1 MPPVI
6 SGHSKSLG
14 DRVASCAE
22 VEVLVNSAVDG
33 SSFTSPGLAQDLL
46 LARAGLNDRVQD
58 IVRSRSLQAEIA
70 ARSYFHPNGFV
81 KLVLEQ
87 HPGGGQLR
95 LHVWPGRPKAED
107 IHGHG
112 WSYASV
118 VVGGA
123 VCEVPFTEVDPG
135 VGTPMWRS
143 TYAGV
148 GHRRFAMA
156 DPVPMWVL
164 QSGPERVLRA
174 GEISGGGPQHVHRF
188 FAVEAP
194 AATMLRV
201 GPVVH
206 RQSNV
211 YREDAVPPQIV
222 RPRPTTRADVAE
234 WLTVVG
240 EMVAA
245 AGG

>member
-1 MPPVI
+1 M
-6 SGHSKSLG
+6 
-14 DRVASCAE
+14 
-22 VEVLVNSAVDG
+22 LVNTVVDG
-33 SSFTSPGLAQDLL
+33 SAANRSALANELLGRRPRLSADLRRIDWSRTLQD
-46 LARAGLNDRVQD
+46 
-58 IVRSRSLQAEIA
+58 EIA
-70 ARSYFHPNGFV
+70 ARSYWHPNGFV

-87 HPGGGQLR
+87 HRYDGQLR
-95 LHVWPGRPKAED
+95 LHVWPAVPAIED

-112 WSYASV
+112 WSYESV

-123 VCEVPFTEVDPG
+123 VTEIPYAETDAET
-135 VGTPMWRS
+135 GTPMWRH
-143 TYAGV
+143 TYGQT
-148 GHRRFAMA
+148 GHRQFAMA
-156 DPVPMWVL
+156 DPVPVRVVE
-164 QSGPERVLRA
+164 SGETRVLRT
-174 GEISGGGPQHVHRF
+174 GDRSGGGPQHVHRF

-234 WLTVVG
+234 WLAVVG

>member
-1 MPPVI
+1 MV
-6 SGHSKSLG
+6 
-14 DRVASCAE
+14 
-22 VEVLVNSAVDG
+22 VNSGVDG
-33 SSFTSPGLAQDLL
+33 SSVGGPGLEQELFRARTDLGEML
-46 LARAGLNDRVQD
+46 RRID
-58 IVRSRSLQAEIA
+58 RSRSRTDEIA
-70 ARSYFHPNGFV
+70 GRSYWHPNGFV

-87 HPGGGQLR
+87 HRHDGQLR
-95 LHVWPGRPKAED
+95 LHVWPARPAAED
-107 IHGHG
+107 IHGHA

-118 VVGGA
+118 VVGGQVSEIPYA
-123 VCEVPFTEVDPG
+123 ETDAET
-135 VGTPMWRS
+135 GTPMWRH
-143 TYAGV
+143 TYGQT
-148 GHRRFAMA
+148 GHRQFAMA
-156 DPVPMWVL
+156 DPVPVRVVE
-164 QSGPERVLRA
+164 SGETRVLRT
-174 GEISGGGPQHVHRF
+174 GDRSGGGPQHVHRF

-222 RPRPTTRADVAE
+222 EPRPTTRADVAE
-234 WLTVVG
+234 WLAVVG

>member
-1 MPPVI
+1 MF
-6 SGHSKSLG
+6 
-14 DRVASCAE
+14 
-22 VEVLVNSAVDG
+22 VNSTVDG
-33 SSFTSPGLAQDLL
+33 SSVCDPALEPELRRARLDLGEML
-46 LARAGLNDRVQD
+46 GRID
-58 IVRSRSLQAEIA
+58 RSRSLQDEIA
-70 ARSYFHPNGFV
+70 GRSYWHPNGFV

-87 HPGGGQLR
+87 HRLDGQLR
-95 LHVWPGRPKAED
+95 LHVWPACPATED
-107 IHGHG
+107 VHGHA

-123 VCEVPFTEVDPG
+123 VSDVPYAETDAET
-135 VGTPMWRS
+135 GTPMWRH
-143 TYAGV
+143 TYGQT
-148 GHRRFAMA
+148 GHRQFVMG
-156 DPVPMWVL
+156 DPVPVRVVE
-164 QSGPERVLRA
+164 SGEARVLRT
-174 GEISGGGPQHVHRF
+174 GEWSGGGPQHVHRF

-222 RPRPTTRADVAE
+222 EPRPTTRADVAE
-234 WLTVVG
+234 WLAVVG